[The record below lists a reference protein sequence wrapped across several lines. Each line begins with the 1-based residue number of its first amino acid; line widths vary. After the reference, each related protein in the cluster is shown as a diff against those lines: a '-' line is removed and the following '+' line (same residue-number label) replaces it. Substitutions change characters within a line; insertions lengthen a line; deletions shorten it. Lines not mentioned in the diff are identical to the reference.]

1 MVMSQIGKVGAGAW
15 LPEGRPPRQRERTVQ
30 LVATVLT
37 RASGELAG
45 LVARAAPSLVA
56 IRTDPGRHVTGTVW
70 HPDLVVTADRALPA
84 LDSCAVV
91 APSGAVVVGRVAQR
105 DAGLGLV
112 AIRLSMPVGATLP
125 PPAVGE
131 GAYAV
136 GSLVLTLGATGEA
149 RPTAR
154 LCLVHAEGPATPGGP
169 RWLMLAAADP
179 AVAPLALH
187 AGAGG
192 PTLDAA
198 GGLLGIVVAG
208 PDGAP
213 AVVPHATVAA
223 FLAGV
228 AVTPAQRRG
237 WLGLALQPVEVHG
250 RFGLGTTVGKG
261 RLVVGVTAGGPGE
274 QAGIKSGDTLL
285 AIDGKPINGHGALRE
300 FLGPERVGTT
310 LELRLSRDGRSET
323 RRLTIIPQPGG

>member
-1 MVMSQIGKVGAGAW
+1 VGRIA
-15 LPEGRPPRQRERTVQ
+15 QFVQ
-30 LVATVLT
+30 SVLT
-37 RASGELAG
+37 RVSAELAA
-45 LVARAAPSLVA
+45 LVARAAPALVA
-56 IRTDPGRHVTGTVW
+56 IRTEPGRHVSGTVW
-70 HPDLVVTADRALPA
+70 HPELVVTADRALPA

-105 DAGLGLV
+105 DAGLGLA
-112 AIRLSMPVGATLP
+112 AIRLNTPVGATLP
-125 PPAVGE
+125 HPAMGE
-131 GAYAV
+131 SAYAV
-136 GSLVLTLGATGEA
+136 GSLALALGATGEA
-149 RPTAR
+149 RPTAQ
-154 LCLVHAEGPATPGGP
+154 LCLVHAEGPALPGGP
-169 RWLMLAAADP
+169 RWLMLHAADLAMP
-179 AVAPLALH
+179 PQTPFAGTGAV
-187 AGAGG
+187 GG
-192 PTLDAA
+192 PALDAV

-228 AVTPAQRRG
+228 AAPPAQRRG

-250 RFGLGTTVGKG
+250 RFGLTTTVGKG

-310 LELRLSRDGRSET
+310 LELRLSREGRSET
-323 RRLTIIPQPGG
+323 RRLTIAPQPGG

>member
-1 MVMSQIGKVGAGAW
+1 M
-15 LPEGRPPRQRERTVQ
+15 P
-30 LVATVLT
+30 TVLT

-45 LVARAAPSLVA
+45 LVARAAPALVA
-56 IRTDPGRHVTGTVW
+56 IRTEPGRHVTGTIW

-84 LDSCAVV
+84 LDNCAVV

-105 DAGLGLV
+105 DAGLGLA

-125 PPAVGE
+125 PPAMGE
-131 GAYAV
+131 SAYAI
-136 GSLVLTLGATGEA
+136 GSLVLMLGATGEA

-154 LCLVHAEGPATPGGP
+154 LCLVHAEGPAMPGGP
-169 RWLMLAAADP
+169 RWLMLNAADP
-179 AVAPLALH
+179 AVAPLAPH
-187 AGAGG
+187 GGAAGMGG
-192 PTLDAA
+192 PALDAA
-198 GGLLGIVVAG
+198 GGLLGVVVAG
-208 PDGAP
+208 PDGVP
-213 AVVPHATVAA
+213 AVVPHAAVAA

-250 RFGLGTTVGKG
+250 RFGLSTTVGKG
-261 RLVVGVTAGGPGE
+261 RLVVGVTVGGPGE

-300 FLGPERVGTT
+300 FLGPERVGST

-323 RRLTIIPQPGG
+323 RRLTIVPQPGG